1 MEYLS
6 LGNMVSGSFVAC
18 AAGNKRQAIPR
29 RRTSWKMAA
38 NELRNPA
45 LSAGCA
51 PPITG
56 GKAMLAREARDDAKA
71 VHKEKRCEGGGVNR
85 KNALNDRE
93 RIIGVAAR

>member
-1 MEYLS
+1 
-6 LGNMVSGSFVAC
+6 
-18 AAGNKRQAIPR
+18 
-29 RRTSWKMAA
+29 MAA

-93 RIIGVAAR
+93 RIIGVAARQGSGNREKHTLIYGECDQKRGRRSKYVL